1 MARRKTAVGSLGKN
15 TPAVPPSSI
24 SAFAAA
30 AIIVAVTCVAY
41 LPALRGGFIWDD
53 DAHVTKPELRSL
65 EGLARIWFDV
75 GATQQYYP
83 LLHSLFWVEHKA
95 WGDSPLGY
103 HLANLLL
110 HAAVA
115 LLVYANL
122 RTLRIP
128 GALLAALIFAVHP
141 IQVET
146 VAWITEQKNTLSAV
160 FYLGAMWF
168 YLRFDARRVAGDYA
182 IASLLFVL
190 GLLSKTVTATLPAAL
205 LVIFWWQRGTLS
217 WRRDVRPLVPWFAL
231 GAAAGVFTAWVELT
245 LIGAGQGVR
254 VVVSPARVARVSS
267 ALVLLWQARL
277 ARKLDLCLS
286 SLDRKP
292 GHLVAMAVSRGGGCH
307 ALGDVDVAAALAS
320 AAGRN
325 AVVCRDAA
333 AGAWL
338 PQRLSLPVPVR
349 RGPLSIS
356 GKLGCDRAGG
366 GGRNAI
372 VAEVL
377 ATFAASWGGAVGGRR
392 GYIGGASARQCNM
405 YRDAAT
411 LYETT
416 IARNPDC
423 WMAYLNL
430 GAVRA
435 ETGRPQEAIELYQQ
449 ALRIKPEDADVH
461 ANLGTVL
468 VALGETESGLAQLK
482 EAVRLAP
489 RSSQTHYRYG
499 IALLRTGQTDD
510 AARQLAESARLF
522 PDSSKI
528 QNNLGVAMFTA
539 GRLPEAIAA
548 FGRAIELD
556 PQFSDAYENLLGTL
570 AKSGPTPE
578 ATAAAAI
585 ALSSA
590 RVAKLESAAQRLD
603 DWLRQSQRPAS
614 TP

>member
-1 MARRKTAVGSLGKN
+1 MARGKAFELSFLQRGLLACRVPWFYFGKLVWPANLVFVYPRWIVSPDVWWQWLFPAATVATLLGMWMLRRRWRAPLAGTLLFVGTLLPVLGFLNVYPFQYSFVADHFQYLASLGVI
-15 TPAVPPSSI
+15 VPV
-24 SAFAAA
+24 AA
-30 AIIVAVTCVAY
+30 
-41 LPALRGGFIWDD
+41 
-53 DAHVTKPELRSL
+53 
-65 EGLARIWFDV
+65 
-75 GATQQYYP
+75 GAT
-83 LLHSLFWVEHKA
+83 LLWQRFLPHSRRFGMVVS
-95 WGDSPLGY
+95 GVVV
-103 HLANLLL
+103 
-110 HAAVA
+110 VA
-115 LLVYANL
+115 
-122 RTLRIP
+122 
-128 GALLAALIFAVHP
+128 LAAL
-141 IQVET
+141 
-146 VAWITEQKNTLSAV
+146 
-160 FYLGAMWF
+160 
-168 YLRFDARRVAGDYA
+168 
-182 IASLLFVL
+182 
-190 GLLSKTVTATLPAAL
+190 
-205 LVIFWWQRGTLS
+205 
-217 WRRDVRPLVPWFAL
+217 
-231 GAAAGVFTAWVELT
+231 
-245 LIGAGQGVR
+245 
-254 VVVSPARVARVSS
+254 
-267 ALVLLWQARL
+267 
-277 ARKLDLCLS
+277 
-286 SLDRKP
+286 
-292 GHLVAMAVSRGGGCH
+292 
-307 ALGDVDVAAALAS
+307 
-320 AAGRN
+320 
-325 AVVCRDAA
+325 
-333 AGAWL
+333 
-338 PQRLSLPVPVR
+338 
-349 RGPLSIS
+349 
-356 GKLGCDRAGG
+356 
-366 GGRNAI
+366 
-372 VAEVL
+372 
-377 ATFAASWGGAVGGRR
+377 
-392 GYIGGASARQCNM
+392 SARQCTM

-423 WMAYLNL
+423 WLAYLNL

-461 ANLGTVL
+461 ANLGMVL

-528 QNNLGVAMFTA
+528 QNNLGVALFTA

-590 RVAKLESAAQRLD
+590 RVAKLESASQRLD